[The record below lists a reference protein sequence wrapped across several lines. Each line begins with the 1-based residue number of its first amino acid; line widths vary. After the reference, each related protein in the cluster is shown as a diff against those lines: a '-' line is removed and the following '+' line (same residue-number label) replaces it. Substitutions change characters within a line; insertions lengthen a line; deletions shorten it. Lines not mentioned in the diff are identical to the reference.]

1 MGNKEGWTHRS
12 RQSVQ
17 SFGSHQGH
25 PRAALRTGPGLPW
38 PRQWLVL
45 ERRAWTPRGCTSAVR
60 RAGHGEA
67 AASWRGAHVF
77 RGVACPT
84 PWGTSPADACSAGDT
99 PPGLPRMAPSL
110 TEPRPALPGK
120 LTAMDVTHPEG
131 NGDLVSSELK
141 ATPDIDFPALP
152 EAPLRAPPGADARNG
167 CPVATGSCASRPEP
181 ARSTSCQRMSDT
193 G

>member
-1 MGNKEGWTHRS
+1 MDSPEQAVCAELRVSPGPPEGSTANGPW
-12 RQSVQ
+12 
-17 SFGSHQGH
+17 
-25 PRAALRTGPGLPW
+25 AALAKAVASSGTSGTGSPW
-38 PRQWLVL
+38 PH
-45 ERRAWTPRGCTSAVR
+45 SAVR

-110 TEPRPALPGK
+110 TEPRPPLPGK

>member
-1 MGNKEGWTHRS
+1 M
-12 RQSVQ
+12 Q

-45 ERRAWTPRGCTSAVR
+45 ERGAWAPRGPTSAVR

-67 AASWRGAHVF
+67 AF

-84 PWGTSPADACSAGDT
+84 PWGTSPADTCSAGDT

-110 TEPRPALPGK
+110 TEPRPPLPGK
-120 LTAMDVTHPEG
+120 LTATDVTHPEG

-141 ATPDIDFPALP
+141 ATLDIDFPALP